1 MLNKTNTGLI
11 IVDVQGKLAEIMHE
25 SDALLQQLSVL
36 IRGVKSMGL
45 PVIWMEQIP
54 EKLGPTKAQ
63 IAELLD
69 GEPLSK
75 NTFSG
80 WQTEAI
86 AAAIRTA
93 GCENW
98 LVAGIETHVC
108 VYQTVADM
116 LAEGFKLHLVTDAV
130 SSRVLANKQ
139 LAIDKMAAMGASL
152 TSVEMAL
159 FELQKIAEGDEF
171 RALIK
176 IVK

>member
-1 MLNKTNTGLI
+1 
-11 IVDVQGKLAEIMHE
+11 
-25 SDALLQQLSVL
+25 
-36 IRGVKSMGL
+36 
-45 PVIWMEQIP
+45 
-54 EKLGPTKAQ
+54 
-63 IAELLD
+63 
-69 GEPLSK
+69 
-75 NTFSG
+75 
-80 WQTEAI
+80 
-86 AAAIRTA
+86 
-93 GCENW
+93 
-98 LVAGIETHVC
+98 
-108 VYQTVADM
+108 M